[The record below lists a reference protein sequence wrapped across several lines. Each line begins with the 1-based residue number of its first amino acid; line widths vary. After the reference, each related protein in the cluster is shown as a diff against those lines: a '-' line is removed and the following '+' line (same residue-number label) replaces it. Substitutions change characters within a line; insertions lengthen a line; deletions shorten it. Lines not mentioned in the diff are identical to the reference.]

1 MEADGSKKG
10 MVKGILFDKDGTLI
24 DFFSLWLQAATEVV
38 PVFLRENH
46 IEDSR
51 QMEEYI
57 LEAMGVKAGAVD
69 PHGAL
74 AYKSYTEI
82 AEDICKAL
90 LEKGFQVSPAQAA
103 VRLERL
109 FNENVTQHHR
119 EYRLFTDMDKLMKE
133 LKARNI
139 VIGLAT
145 ADTMISA
152 ESCLE
157 AIGIRSFFDYVGAD
171 DGKRRPK
178 PDREMFLE
186 FMDTFALQPEE
197 IAVVGD
203 TCNDMLFAGENGG
216 VAIGVLS
223 GVSEEKDFKNKADHV
238 IASIHELTGL
248 LDRI

>member
-1 MEADGSKKG
+1 MI
-10 MVKGILFDKDGTLI
+10 KGILFDKDGTLI

-38 PVFLRENH
+38 PIFLRKNH

-51 QMEEYI
+51 QMEEYM
-57 LEAMGVKAGAVD
+57 LEAMGVKKGAVD

-74 AYKSYTEI
+74 AYKSYGEI

-90 LEKGFQVSPAQAA
+90 SKKGFQVSAEQAA
-103 VRLERL
+103 AQLEGL
-109 FNENVTQHHR
+109 FHENVTRHDR
-119 EYRLFTDMDKLMKE
+119 EYRVFTDMDKLMKE
-133 LKARNI
+133 LKAREI

-145 ADTMISA
+145 ADTMASA
-152 ESCLE
+152 ENCLE
-157 AIGIRSFFDYVGAD
+157 ALGIRSFFDYIGAD

-186 FMDTFALQPEE
+186 FMDTFGLQPKE

-238 IASIHELTGL
+238 IPSIHELTGL